1 MASQLI
7 FLVILI
13 LLNAY
18 FAATEIAFISL
29 NDAKIEKKAKEGN
42 KKAKQIQKM
51 LKNPSKFL
59 ANIQI
64 GITLAGFLSSA
75 FASDAFAGMLAP
87 KLNEL
92 MPFISINVWQN
103 ISIVIITIILSFFT
117 LVFGELV
124 PKRLAMKY
132 YEKISYA
139 TIGVIKAISVITA
152 PFVKLLTWAT
162 NIVSK
167 IFGVGEQEE
176 EIVTEEE
183 IKMMVDQGEEKGSIE
198 ENEKELINNVFE
210 FNDIVASEIMT
221 HRTDMYAIE
230 IEQDLYEILD
240 EIDEYKYSRIPVYR
254 DSIDNIEGILF
265 LKDILKSVSMR
276 KKIKIADIIREAYF
290 VPETKPIDE
299 IFKELQ
305 ANKMQMA
312 IVVDE
317 YGGTAGVLT
326 MEDILEELVG
336 NIFDEYD
343 DIEFEYKKLDENTYL
358 IDGSISLYE
367 LKKILNV
374 ELPEG
379 DYETLSGYLIEK
391 LGRLPE
397 EGEYPVI
404 EDEKLTYKIQ
414 EYEDKR
420 IRWVKVCKNK
430 QEINENKEN

>member
-1 MASQLI
+1 MA
-7 FLVILI
+7 
-13 LLNAY
+13 
-18 FAATEIAFISL
+18 
-29 NDAKIEKKAKEGN
+29 
-42 KKAKQIQKM
+42 
-51 LKNPSKFL
+51 
-59 ANIQI
+59 
-64 GITLAGFLSSA
+64 
-75 FASDAFAGMLAP
+75 
-87 KLNEL
+87 
-92 MPFISINVWQN
+92 N

-276 KKIKIADIIREAYF
+276 KK
-290 VPETKPIDE
+290 
-299 IFKELQ
+299 
-305 ANKMQMA
+305 
-312 IVVDE
+312 
-317 YGGTAGVLT
+317 
-326 MEDILEELVG
+326 
-336 NIFDEYD
+336 
-343 DIEFEYKKLDENTYL
+343 
-358 IDGSISLYE
+358 
-367 LKKILNV
+367 
-374 ELPEG
+374 
-379 DYETLSGYLIEK
+379 
-391 LGRLPE
+391 
-397 EGEYPVI
+397 
-404 EDEKLTYKIQ
+404 
-414 EYEDKR
+414 
-420 IRWVKVCKNK
+420 
-430 QEINENKEN
+430 